1 MKQWL
6 KDFVH
11 NCVVHPM
18 MPFLPTGLANALH
31 EVNGYW
37 AFGLN
42 RLDEVKLEGLTVR
55 KFDESKIARPLTGKD
70 LLKLI
75 GETENKEKQDV
86 SLARFLQK
94 KEEHEEKRK
103 MLDAEPP
110 EVVEVVQ
117 LGEQKDYPPVSV
129 PAPTFSQRLEA
140 ALVTLAWQ
148 GESGERTRLTLM
160 HPDTNIDPVE
170 CRREAARVVFYA
182 LDTVA
187 WTVPPQVIEQI
198 EQRLYKY
205 HHPRS

>member
-18 MPFLPTGLANALH
+18 MPFLPEKWAH
-31 EVNGYW
+31 EIHLKNGCW
-37 AFGLN
+37 AFADDAGDAEHSQAL
-42 RLDEVKLEGLTVR
+42 EKL
-55 KFDESKIARPLTGKD
+55 
-70 LLKLI
+70 
-75 GETENKEKQDV
+75 KQDFENWQSRKLTNKSLKGKNQDF

-94 KEEHEEKRK
+94 KEEHEAKRK

-117 LGEQKDYPPVSV
+117 LGEQKDYPPVLV

-198 EQRLYKY
+198 EQRLYKH